1 MKALEAVRFL
11 LELCL
16 VAALMIGGAAVG
28 WWLAVL
34 LPVAFVVVWGWLIA
48 PKSTRRLTDPQRLI
62 LEIAIF
68 IATGT
73 ALAISGYLVP
83 AILLAVASIVVA
95 AALRLTDSHI

>member
-16 VAALMIGGAAVG
+16 VAALVVVGAAVG
-28 WWLAVL
+28 WFLAVL
-34 LPVAFVVVWGWLIA
+34 LPVALVVAWGWLIA
-48 PKSTRRLTDPQRLI
+48 PKSTRRLPDPQRLV

-68 IATGT
+68 IFTGI
-73 ALAISGYLVP
+73 ALAISGYPIP

-95 AALRLTDSHI
+95 APVRLTDSHI